1 MISPPKQRTIGE
13 HQHRIWGLC
22 YRMIGDRVV
31 ADDLAQESF
40 ARAIERAG
48 AASEETFQGWLYR
61 VATTTCLDWLRRTKR
76 ERSAVSLVDPI
87 ELADAP
93 FTASE
98 TNAEGAL
105 LRRDDVRLAVMTSL
119 QALTPRQRAVLVLRD
134 VLDLST
140 EETADALRIE
150 PGNVK
155 VLLFRARASLE
166 EAHRVGP
173 CDAPVDAAVVERFA
187 VALEMGDLEGL
198 TKLLADDVWGLI
210 DDGLGRRRP
219 TMGAR
224 AVGRQ
229 WANAFARY
237 GAAAEIRRVRL
248 NAEPALVVIISGDV
262 LSSIHL
268 ETRDDRVMSIRVLLD
283 PPRLQRLGISAR

>member
-1 MISPPKQRTIGE
+1 MISLPKQRTIEE
-13 HQHRIWGLC
+13 HQRRIWGLC

-31 ADDLAQESF
+31 ADDLAQESV

-48 AASEETFQGWLYR
+48 AASEDTFQGWLYR
-61 VATTTCLDWLRRTKR
+61 VATTTCLDWLRRKKR
-76 ERSAVSLVDPI
+76 ENGAVSLVDPL
-87 ELADAP
+87 ELAEAP

-98 TNAEGAL
+98 TNAEGVL
-105 LRRDDVRLAVMTSL
+105 LRRDDVRLALMTSL

-140 EETADALRIE
+140 EETAHALGLE

-173 CDAPVDAAVVERFA
+173 CDAPVDAVVVEEFA
-187 VALEMGDLEGL
+187 VALEKGDLEGL

-210 DDGLGRRRP
+210 DDGLLRRRP
-219 TMGAR
+219 TIGAR

-237 GAAAEIRRVRL
+237 GNAGEVRRRRL
-248 NAEPALVVIISGDV
+248 SGEPALVVIVGGVV

-268 ETRDDRVMSIRVLLD
+268 ETRDGHVTSIRVLLD
-283 PPRLQRLGISAR
+283 PPRLERLGISAR